1 MVVRLLALERFEK
14 NYLRVKY
21 VMEIVKLPIR
31 FLHDFSFH
39 QHQIDHFEQLN
50 ISTNL
55 HGFDFY
61 GDF

>member
-1 MVVRLLALERFEK
+1 
-14 NYLRVKY
+14 
-21 VMEIVKLPIR
+21 MEIVKLPIR
-31 FLHDFSFH
+31 LLHDFSFH

-61 GDF
+61 GDFLSFSNVFKAIKKGD

>member
-1 MVVRLLALERFEK
+1 
-14 NYLRVKY
+14 
-21 VMEIVKLPIR
+21 MEIVNLPIR